1 MAYSPYNE
9 LKSVY
14 DAKVA
19 WGNATT
25 DEERQRQSDLATKAR
40 QALEANGYGYL
51 ANQVSAEGANADAVK
66 KILDEWSPKVDTT
79 TGDFKTGVDNPA
91 YNKVINS
98 ASNKNDIK
106 FDTIT
111 SDHANMN
118 SKYNDIYG
126 YANSDVTQTDE
137 YKSSFKNIMPS
148 YTLSAMQGRENEVA
162 SGGASNGG
170 NVDSFAAANAMRQQ
184 TAITAKGQ
192 ALAHQMGL
200 EAANARVQNVRGI
213 LADLGGYN
221 SSVYS
226 AMDNSINNDRG
237 IASDIFNNEQT
248 ALNNDV
254 ARKSEIAA
262 VTGYAPDEW
271 VVSNNPYMNEDGT
284 IKDKYKDVDFSIV
297 MKNAKATGDTAAYN
311 AAAVAR
317 FYKIMGNYGLYGQYD
332 DGNYA
337 LPGSQRTA
345 NYDLTTKQIESAEKI
360 ASGQNA
366 TELALADKNAD
377 LNLQLA
383 EKGVSL
389 GTGGTVNTTG
399 TNKEQSKANADK
411 KLSEWLY
418 SPLNADETGYFKSDW
433 NEDTNDVYA
442 ARDKINDPETL
453 KSLQQT
459 MIKAGWTLKEWND
472 KLKEWKT
479 NIAKQAAKIEGLEA
493 QDPYA
498 WIDVMNRWKWV
509 DAQEY
514 AELNKKYRNM

>member
-9 LKSVY
+9 IKSVY

-25 DEERQRQSDLATKAR
+25 DEERQRQNDLATKAR

-51 ANQVSAEGANADAVK
+51 ADRVSAEGANADAVK
-66 KILDEWSPKVDTT
+66 KILDEWSPVVDTP

-106 FDTIT
+106 FDTVT
-111 SDHANMN
+111 SDHADVK

-137 YKSSFKNIMPS
+137 YKSTFKNIMPS
-148 YTLSAMQGRENEVA
+148 YTLAAMQGRENEVA

-192 ALAHQMGL
+192 SLAHQMGL
-200 EAANARVQNVRGI
+200 EAANARVQNVRSI

-221 SSVYS
+221 NSVYS
-226 AMDNSINNDRG
+226 AMDNSVNNDRG

-248 ALNNDV
+248 AMNNDV
-254 ARKSEIAA
+254 ARKSEIAS

-271 VVSNNPYMNEDGT
+271 VVSNNPYMNDDGT
-284 IKDKYKDVDFSIV
+284 IKEKFKKADFSII
-297 MKNAKATGDTAAYN
+297 MEKAKAAGDTETYN

-317 FYKIMGNYGLYGQYD
+317 FYKIMSDYGLYGQYD
-332 DGNYA
+332 DGNYM

-345 NYDLTTKQIESAEKI
+345 DYDLTKQQIESAEKI

-366 TELALADKNAD
+366 TELALADKNAA
-377 LNLQLA
+377 LSLKLA
-383 EKGVSL
+383 ENKTPVVDDNFIKLADGVTKNMNGLWKNHASNPNGVDIIVNYGNGRYGFNPAINSAHWDDLVIKQILNNTALAEDEKVSL
-389 GTGGTVNTTG
+389 IKTLVP
-399 TNKEQSKANADK
+399 NAA
-411 KLSEWLY
+411 
-418 SPLNADETGYFKSDW
+418 SPEFAYLF
-433 NEDTNDVYA
+433 
-442 ARDKINDPETL
+442 
-453 KSLQQT
+453 
-459 MIKAGWTLKEWND
+459 
-472 KLKEWKT
+472 
-479 NIAKQAAKIEGLEA
+479 
-493 QDPYA
+493 QD
-498 WIDVMNRWKWV
+498 
-509 DAQEY
+509 
-514 AELNKKYRNM
+514 

>member
-1 MAYSPYNE
+1 MAYSPYNDI
-9 LKSVY
+9 KSVY

-25 DEERQRQSDLATKAR
+25 DEERQRQNELATKAR

-51 ANQVSAEGANADAVK
+51 ANRVSAEGANADMVK
-66 KILDEWSPKVDTT
+66 KILDEWSPNVDTT

-91 YNKVINS
+91 YNRVITS
-98 ASNKNDIK
+98 ASNKNDVK

-111 SDHANMN
+111 SDHANVN

-148 YTLSAMQGRENEVA
+148 YTLSALQGRENEVA

-284 IKDKYKDVDFSIV
+284 IKDRYKDVDFSIV
-297 MKNAKATGDTAAYN
+297 MKNAKDTGDTAAYN
-311 AAAVAR
+311 AAATAR

-345 NYDLTTKQIESAEKI
+345 NYDLTKQQIESAEKI

-366 TELALADKNAD
+366 TELALADKNAA
-377 LNLQLA
+377 LNLELA
-383 EKGVSL
+383 AKKESPSGELDDKSIKVLQTAANNINSKFKSHAKNPKGENLIVDNGRGKFSLNLPTGTEASWWKHPVIYEILKNNALNATEKAQMIESL
-389 GTGGTVNTTG
+389 GYT
-399 TNKEQSKANADK
+399 QADIT
-411 KLSEWLY
+411 E
-418 SPLNADETGYFKSDW
+418 
-433 NEDTNDVYA
+433 
-442 ARDKINDPETL
+442 
-453 KSLQQT
+453 
-459 MIKAGWTLKEWND
+459 
-472 KLKEWKT
+472 
-479 NIAKQAAKIEGLEA
+479 
-493 QDPYA
+493 
-498 WIDVMNRWKWV
+498 VMNM
-509 DAQEY
+509 Y
-514 AELNKKYRNM
+514 ADLK